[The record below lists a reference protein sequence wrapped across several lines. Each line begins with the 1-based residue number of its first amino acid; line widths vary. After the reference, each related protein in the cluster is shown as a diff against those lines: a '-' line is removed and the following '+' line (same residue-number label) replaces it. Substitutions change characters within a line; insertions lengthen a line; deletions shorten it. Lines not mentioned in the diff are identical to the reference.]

1 MENDEKKLAGFAAEN
16 SGNKCDTC
24 AADESECAS
33 CAQNSACGA
42 RNSAENAGADEKT
55 HEENEPDDDTKG
67 LDYLTKLCY
76 AVIDRASVSY
86 GEKRNL
92 LMAVYSF
99 RCLFDTKELHRVSK
113 ALVKYGCSFVSRDP
127 GVKAFDHVYEI
138 TDGEKTYYKF
148 DVGSPA
154 WKEKYRRG
162 EITGENAALP
172 DKPTLYEAVA
182 RIISLDSATDELR
195 ALWLV
200 YFPYV
205 FLIGAPVEYDLLGEI
220 EAKINNPGVYKAAL
234 DGKYA
239 DNICCT
245 TAELSGEHPL
255 VAEWYRPF
263 IEWKSE
269 RNENGISRETA
280 KYQRALMLGEY
291 EYVMHGTEKL
301 LDSFPDDEEI
311 TLLNITARSSLVAM
325 AGLEKRVKLLSDNF
339 RIINEAMKNAP
350 KKYNY
355 LLYYR
360 GLTRLGMND
369 PESAKED
376 FEASLKLDP
385 RFEPSMLI
393 LKGME
398 NAETLAADKSKLS

>member
-1 MENDEKKLAGFAAEN
+1 MENDEKKCADC
-16 SGNKCDTC
+16 SG
-24 AADESECAS
+24 
-33 CAQNSACGA
+33 
-42 RNSAENAGADEKT
+42 ENADCESCKANENTAEPDDNT
-55 HEENEPDDDTKG
+55 HAAEPDDDTKG

-76 AVIDRASVSY
+76 AVIDRADITVT
-86 GEKRNL
+86 EKRNL

-99 RCLFDTKELHRVSK
+99 RCLFDSKELHRVSK
-113 ALVKYGCSFVSRDP
+113 VLVKYGCSFVSRDKSLKD
-127 GVKAFDHVYEI
+127 VEHVYEV
-138 TDGEKTYYKF
+138 TDGDNTFYKF

-154 WKEKYRRG
+154 WQKKYRSG
-162 EITGENAALP
+162 EITGESAVLP
-172 DKPTLYEAVA
+172 DKPTLYETVNS
-182 RIISLDSATDELR
+182 IVSLDSATDELR

-205 FLIGAPVEYDLLGEI
+205 FMIGAPVEYDLLDEL

-234 DGKYA
+234 DGRYA

-291 EYVMHGTEKL
+291 EYAMQGTEKL

-311 TLLNITARSSLVAM
+311 ILLNISARSSLVAM

-339 RIINEAMKNAP
+339 RIINEAMKSAP

-369 PESAKED
+369 PEGAKED
-376 FEASLKLDP
+376 FEASLKLDSH
-385 RFEPSMLI
+385 FEPSMLI
-393 LKGME
+393 LKGMQ
-398 NAETLAADKSKLS
+398 NAETLSADKSKLS

>member
-1 MENDEKKLAGFAAEN
+1 MENDEKK
-16 SGNKCDTC
+16 C
-24 AADESECAS
+24 AA
-33 CAQNSACGA
+33 CG
-42 RNSAENAGADEKT
+42 EADEKDDKCAACPSG
-55 HEENEPDDDTKG
+55 EGACDACENAKSAEDNKHSAEPDDDTKG

-76 AVIDRASVSY
+76 AVIDRASIPY
-86 GEKRNL
+86 GEKRDL

-99 RCLFDTKELHRVSK
+99 RCLFDAKELHRASK
-113 ALVKYGCSFVSRDP
+113 VLVRYGCSFVSADP
-127 GVKAFDHVYEI
+127 KLKTVEHVYEI

-154 WKEKYRRG
+154 WKIKLRSG
-162 EITGENAALP
+162 DITGENAALP
-172 DKPTLYEAVA
+172 DKPTLYDAVN

-195 ALWLV
+195 AMWLV

-205 FLIGAPVEYDLLGEI
+205 FLIGAPVEYDLLDEL
-220 EAKINNPGVYKAAL
+220 ESKINNPGVYKAAI

-245 TAELSGEHPL
+245 TAELNGEHPL

-291 EYVMHGTEKL
+291 EYAMHGTEKL

-311 TLLNITARSSLVAM
+311 MLLNISARSSLTAM
-325 AGLEKRVKLLSDNF
+325 AGPEKRVKLLSDNF

-376 FEASLKLDP
+376 FEASLNLDP
-385 RFEPSMLI
+385 NFEPSMLI

-398 NAETLAADKSKLS
+398 NAEAMASDKSKLS

>member
-1 MENDEKKLAGFAAEN
+1 METDEKKIKDTADKCETCSDKSECGSCENNTTADCAEN
-16 SGNKCDTC
+16 TD
-24 AADESECAS
+24 ADKKTEETES
-33 CAQNSACGA
+33 
-42 RNSAENAGADEKT
+42 
-55 HEENEPDDDTKG
+55 DDTKG

-76 AVIDRASVSY
+76 AVIDRSDLSY

-92 LMAVYSF
+92 LMSVYSF

-113 ALVKYGCSFVSRDP
+113 VLVKYGCSFVSRDV
-127 GVKAFDHVYEI
+127 GLKTVEHVYEV

-154 WKEKYRRG
+154 WQLKYRSG
-162 EITGENAALP
+162 EITGENATLP
-172 DKPTLYEAVA
+172 DKPTLYEAVN
-182 RIISLDSATDELR
+182 RIISLSSATDEVR
-195 ALWLV
+195 AMWLV

-205 FLIGAPVEYDLLGEI
+205 FIIGAPVEYDLLDEI
-220 EAKINNPGVYKAAL
+220 ESKINNPGVYKTAL

-269 RNENGISRETA
+269 KNDKGISRETA

-311 TLLNITARSSLVAM
+311 VLLNITARSSLVAM

-339 RIINEAMKNAP
+339 RIINEAMKGTP

-369 PESAKED
+369 PDGAKED

-385 RFEPSMLI
+385 HFEPSMLI
-393 LKGME
+393 LKGMQ
-398 NAETLAADKSKLS
+398 NAENLGKDKKNLS